1 MRFIIIIFVLVYNVS
16 NCQDINDAIN
26 YSFEN
31 QIGNSRFTSMSG
43 AFGALG
49 GNLSAISINPASSS
63 VFEVSR
69 FGGSI
74 ALESNKLKSNFLENE
89 NTEKESTLHYQGGIV
104 YVFKNYSDGKL
115 DKFSFG
121 INYQTQNSFNDRHL
135 ITGLSDKSV
144 DEFL

>member
-1 MRFIIIIFVLVYNVS
+1 MRLIVIIFVLAYHVS
-16 NCQDINDAIN
+16 NCQNIDDATN

-74 ALESNKLKSNFLENE
+74 ALESNNLKSNFLENE
-89 NTEKESTLHYQGGIV
+89 NSEKESTLHLV
-104 YVFKNYSDGKL
+104 L
-115 DKFSFG
+115 
-121 INYQTQNSFNDRHL
+121 
-135 ITGLSDKSV
+135 
-144 DEFL
+144 

>member
-1 MRFIIIIFVLVYNVS
+1 MRFIVIIFVLVYHVS

-74 ALESNKLKSNFLENE
+74 ALKTLPRTTATWSITTCKTFGTTVRYRAVLG
-89 NTEKESTLHYQGGIV
+89 STLI
-104 YVFKNYSDGKL
+104 
-115 DKFSFG
+115 
-121 INYQTQNSFNDRHL
+121 
-135 ITGLSDKSV
+135 
-144 DEFL
+144 